1 MNSSKTLKE
10 RVYDYIVSS
19 IHAGKLKAGEKI
31 NENIICEALNISRT
45 PVREALIVLSSE
57 GVLEAVPRKGFVI
70 KPLTEKEAEELY
82 AVIGALDG
90 LAAKL
95 ACGKL
100 EEETLS
106 EMEFYTL
113 SMDLAIETENY
124 TMYYKQQELFHNLYM
139 DCCGNDSLVSLI
151 LELKRKLLKRS
162 YEIEDPQDKKKI
174 LFATNS
180 QHKEMLKMFREGKA
194 AELQEFMAVTH
205 WKTEKAIWESFRK

>member
-1 MNSSKTLKE
+1 MNNNTTLKE
-10 RVYDYIVSS
+10 RVYDYIVNS
-19 IHAGKLKAGEKI
+19 IHKGDLKAGEKI
-31 NENIICEALNISRT
+31 NENIICDELNVSRT

-95 ACGKL
+95 ACGNI
-100 EEETLS
+100 EEEILS

-113 SMDLAIETENY
+113 SMDLAIEKENY
-124 TMYYKQQELFHNLYM
+124 NMYYKQQELFHNLYM
-139 DCCGNDSLVSLI
+139 DRCGNDSLVNLI

-162 YEIEDPQDKKKI
+162 YEIEDPEDKKKI
-174 LFATNS
+174 LFTTNS
-180 QHKEMLKMFREGKA
+180 QHKEMLEMFKA
-194 AELQEFMAVTH
+194 GEAAKLQEYMAVTH